1 MGCVTLEVKLQASSQ
16 SGIVLCAHDGECLLL
31 RDSGLSEISGFGVGG
46 GVIPIRHRTGAS
58 RRCVLCL
65 GPQKR
70 GTWEQPN

>member
-1 MGCVTLEVKLQASSQ
+1 
-16 SGIVLCAHDGECLLL
+16 
-31 RDSGLSEISGFGVGG
+31 
-46 GVIPIRHRTGAS
+46 VIPIRHRTGAS